1 MCVLVDSIFNNVCV
15 LTNLI
20 QQLDRKA
27 FLCDS
32 GHLHDIT
39 SGRPLDRGI
48 ECPTTAKTIV
58 NDFLTREGHRLTW
71 SCAPCR
77 KTYRSGTLSCSSP
90 ACSKLKG
97 TTKLEATSQLLT
109 QIDRMVLEAV
119 APCEEED
126 PVVINP
132 AMLATILLSPH
143 GQSLEGLKIASWTTS
158 GASKCD
164 CDAVELGESGSEEE
178 EENMEETQEVVTVGD
193 LPTPD
198 HVEQVVAGNEK
209 SMKFRK
215 IFLKC
220 EQTCEITPCQE
231 SSSPY
236 GLHHDDRSRSLN
248 LGSKNLRSIH
258 PQTSQ

>member
-1 MCVLVDSIFNNVCV
+1 MYLISNNVCV

-27 FLCDS
+27 LLCDS

-39 SGRPLDRGI
+39 SGRPLDRTI
-48 ECPTTAKTIV
+48 ECPTTAKTTV
-58 NDFLTREGHRLTW
+58 ADFLTREGHRLTW
-71 SCAPCR
+71 SCTPCR

-97 TTKLEATSQLLT
+97 STKLEATSQLLT
-109 QIDRMVLEAV
+109 QIDRMVQEAV

-126 PVVINP
+126 PVVVNP

-143 GQSLEGLKIASWTTS
+143 GQALEGLKIASWTTS

-164 CDAVELGESGSEEE
+164 CDAVELEEAGSEEE
-178 EENMEETQEVVTVGD
+178 ENIMEETQEVVTVGD

-198 HVEQVVAGNEK
+198 HVEQVVSWNWK
-209 SMKFRK
+209 SVKMSK
-215 IFLKC
+215 IFPKC
-220 EQTCEITPCQE
+220 
-231 SSSPY
+231 
-236 GLHHDDRSRSLN
+236 
-248 LGSKNLRSIH
+248 
-258 PQTSQ
+258 

>member
-1 MCVLVDSIFNNVCV
+1 MCVLVDSILNNVCV

>member
-1 MCVLVDSIFNNVCV
+1 MCL

-20 QQLDRKA
+20 QQLNGKA
-27 FLCDS
+27 LLCDS

-39 SGRPLDRGI
+39 SGRPLDSTI

-58 NDFLTREGHRLTW
+58 DNFLTREGHRLTW

-97 TTKLEATSQLLT
+97 STKTEATSHLLT

-143 GQSLEGLKIASWTTS
+143 GQALEGLKVASWTTS
-158 GASKCD
+158 RFSKCD
-164 CDAVELGESGSEEE
+164 CDAVELEEAGSDEEDSDMEEE
-178 EENMEETQEVVTVGD
+178 SQEVDVVGD
-193 LPTPD
+193 HPT
-198 HVEQVVAGNEK
+198 HEQVEQVVQKLE
-209 SMKFRK
+209 
-215 IFLKC
+215 
-220 EQTCEITPCQE
+220 
-231 SSSPY
+231 
-236 GLHHDDRSRSLN
+236 
-248 LGSKNLRSIH
+248 
-258 PQTSQ
+258 

>member
-32 GHLHDIT
+32 GHLHDIA

-58 NDFLTREGHRLTW
+58 SDFLTREGHRLTW

-97 TTKLEATSQLLT
+97 STKLEATSQLLT

-178 EENMEETQEVVTVGD
+178 EDIMEETQEVVTVGD

-198 HVEQVVAGNEK
+198 HVEQVVAGNGN
-209 SMKFRK
+209 
-215 IFLKC
+215 
-220 EQTCEITPCQE
+220 P
-231 SSSPY
+231 
-236 GLHHDDRSRSLN
+236 
-248 LGSKNLRSIH
+248 
-258 PQTSQ
+258 